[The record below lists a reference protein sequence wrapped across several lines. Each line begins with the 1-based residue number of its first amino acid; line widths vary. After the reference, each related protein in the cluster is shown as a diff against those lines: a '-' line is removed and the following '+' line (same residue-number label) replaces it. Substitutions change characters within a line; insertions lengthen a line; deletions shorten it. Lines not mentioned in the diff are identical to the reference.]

1 MSNSIAECILKT
13 APDKGFENQALITCK
28 IEVPYY
34 VWAEL
39 LTHKRFARN
48 ASSNRAMSVDKNL
61 SSLGFYLPSTFFAQG
76 TGMASGD
83 SVDPEIQKEAL
94 KIWND
99 VWKYCSKKSQKL
111 AKLGV
116 TKEQSSRILPTF
128 KMMRGL
134 VTGTQDAWNK
144 FFALRI
150 SPLADTA
157 MQEFAQKVKTAI
169 DEKKYQ
175 YSVLHLPYLTKE
187 ELANDEFNA
196 EEILYV
202 GAGRIARLSYG
213 NISTKNNDM
222 TLGQRLKKDNH
233 LSPFEHSAGWV
244 HNPWNSALCSKAED
258 MVENYGWE
266 SARATFEREG
276 A

>member
-34 VWAEL
+34 VWVEL

-61 SSLGFYLPSTFFAQG
+61 SSLGFYLPSTFFVQG
-76 TGMASGD
+76 VGMSSGD
-83 SVDPEIQKEAL
+83 AVDPEKQKEAL

-99 VWKYCSKKSQKL
+99 VWNYCSKKSQKL
-111 AKLGV
+111 SKLGV
-116 TKEQSSRILPTF
+116 TKEQSSRVLPTF

-144 FFALRI
+144 FFELRI

-169 DEKKYQ
+169 EEKEYQ

-187 ELANDEFNA
+187 ELDNDEFNA

-213 NISTKNNDM
+213 DISTKNNDM
-222 TLGQRLKKDNH
+222 ILGQRLKKDNH

-258 MVENYGWE
+258 MSENYGWE
-266 SARATFEREG
+266 SARATFERNG
-276 A
+276 V

>member
-13 APDKGFENQALITCK
+13 APDKGFEKQALITCK

-34 VWAEL
+34 VWVEL

-61 SSLGFYLPSTFFAQG
+61 SSLGFYLPSKFFVQG
-76 TGMASGD
+76 TGMSSGD
-83 SVDPEIQKEAL
+83 VIDPEKQEEAL
-94 KIWND
+94 KIWNE

-111 AKLGV
+111 SELGV
-116 TKEQSSRILPTF
+116 TKEQSSRVLPTF

-144 FFALRI
+144 FFELRI

-157 MQEFAQKVKTAI
+157 MQEFAQKVKTVI
-169 DEKKYQ
+169 DEKEYQ

-187 ELANDEFNA
+187 ELDNDEFNA

-213 NISTKNNDM
+213 DISTKNNDM
-222 TLGQRLKKDNH
+222 VLGQRLKNDKH

-258 MVENYGWE
+258 MAENYGWE
-266 SARATFEREG
+266 SARATFERDG
-276 A
+276 V